1 MSNRNLATVQTIAS
15 LEPIKDKDRIL
26 YASFKNVSFRVI
38 VSADTKVD
46 DKVIY
51 CEVDSLLPVRPEF
64 EFLRARC
71 YSEKWNGFRIRNMKM
86 CNLYSEGLV
95 LPISLCPEAHKL
107 ADGADVTEAL
117 GIIKYDPESLEEAS
131 ATKVEPK
138 PLSAFRRFIYRFPLL
153 TKLYNKLFF
162 QKKESYSWPKWAS
175 KSDETRAQ
183 NLPYIYD
190 QYQGQTWLATEK
202 LDGQSCLFALQKQ
215 IGLFRPKYKLT
226 VCSRNLNLK
235 EGTVNNYWTFAKSND
250 IKSKLIALHKKL
262 NYDFYIQG
270 ELCGPGIQSNKY
282 AFPSRCYFIFNM
294 RNIKTGQYLPY
305 SEMKTL
311 CQSVGLDVVPHLE
324 TFTWTFKS
332 MPELLKYADGFS
344 LFGDKVLR
352 EGVVLRPLD
361 VRPPDRGQANMTSF
375 KVISPSFD
383 IRWSQK

>member
-1 MSNRNLATVQTIAS
+1 MTRMLATVQTISS
-15 LEPIKDKDRIL
+15 LEPITGKDRIL

-38 VSADTKVD
+38 VSADTKVN

-64 EFLRARC
+64 EFLRTRC
-71 YSEKWNGFRIRNMKM
+71 FSDKWNGFRIKNMKM

-95 LPISLCPEAHKL
+95 LPISLCPGAEKL
-107 ADGADVTEAL
+107 SDGADLSETL
-117 GIIKYDPESLEEAS
+117 GVIKYDPEALEEAS
-131 ATKVEPK
+131 TTKAPAK
-138 PLSAFRRFIYRFPLL
+138 PLSAFRRWIYRFPLL

-190 QYQGQTWLATEK
+190 QYQGQQWYATEK
-202 LDGQSCLFALQKQ
+202 LDGQSCLYGLQKQ
-215 IGLFRPKYKLT
+215 IGFFRPKYKLT

-235 EGTVNNYWTFAKSND
+235 EGTVNNYWTFAKNND
-250 IKSKLIALHKKL
+250 IKSKLISLHKKL
-262 NYDFYIQG
+262 NQDFYVQG

-282 AFPSRCYFIFNM
+282 AFPERRYFVFNL

-305 SEMKTL
+305 PAMASL
-311 CQSVGLDVVPHLE
+311 CKEVGLDVVPHLE
-324 TFTWTFKS
+324 TFTWTFKR
-332 MPELLKYADGFS
+332 MPELLTYADGFS

-352 EGVVLRPLD
+352 EGVVLRSCD
-361 VRPPDRGQANMTSF
+361 VRGPDRGQSNLCSF

-383 IRWSQK
+383 LKWSK